1 MKNMFYNDSPNKAEK
16 INNLFRTKNYN
27 ILDLT
32 LQLFEPFYTTNDN
45 LIQFGTPIF
54 EFMASISDT
63 PLFRSVMRSSKNAYD
78 QFKKLYS
85 VANDHFPQMKRYL
98 EIIVGQGGD
107 KGKTPGTDGH
117 AGRKK
122 SIEAIVRDN
131 ELLARKKDEAD
142 ILVNNKNNKGDVD
155 PELRKLRSR
164 VDTEEAQR
172 SDQLRQQVRDYK
184 AANDLIINKELEG
197 GRTDQV
203 SKDKALKLQKD
214 KLAVA
219 LIITI
224 RKISKKTE
232 RRDLKP

>member
-1 MKNMFYNDSPNKAEK
+1 
-16 INNLFRTKNYN
+16 
-27 ILDLT
+27 
-32 LQLFEPFYTTNDN
+32 
-45 LIQFGTPIF
+45 
-54 EFMASISDT
+54 
-63 PLFRSVMRSSKNAYD
+63 
-78 QFKKLYS
+78 
-85 VANDHFPQMKRYL
+85 MKRYL

-107 KGKTPGTDGH
+107 KGKTPGTDGY

-122 SIEAIVRDN
+122 SMEAIVRDN

-155 PELRKLRSR
+155 PELQKLRSR
-164 VDTEEAQR
+164 VDTEEAYR

-184 AANDLIINKELEG
+184 AANDSINNKELEDG
-197 GRTDQV
+197 KVDQV